1 MKKVKKA
8 VIPAA
13 GRGTRF
19 LPATKA
25 IPKEMLPIIDKPI
38 LQYILE
44 ECVDSGIEEVILI
57 VAKGKESINKH
68 FGDEPDLEE
77 FLRVRGKDDLLALIN
92 QVKKMVKVSYAW
104 QDEAKGLGHAI
115 LCAKELVGDEP
126 FAILLGDNVVVPRD
140 CEPSTKQ
147 LINKY
152 EETGSSI
159 IGTKTVLRSEV
170 NKYGIITPMDT
181 VESRLVQMKDMI
193 EKPSIEEAPSE
204 MAALG
209 RYVITPKIFE
219 LLENQIPGKGGEIQ
233 LTDSIIRLMNH
244 EKVYAYDFEGDLY
257 DTGDKFGYI
266 KAVIDFALDRE
277 EFASDV
283 LDFIKTKI

>member
-1 MKKVKKA
+1 MNKIRKA

-13 GRGTRF
+13 GKGTRF
-19 LPATKA
+19 LPATKS

-57 VAKGKESINKH
+57 IGEGKDSIKTHFGSAPILEDFLKEKGKTEL
-68 FGDEPDLEE
+68 LE
-77 FLRVRGKDDLLALIN
+77 LIN
-92 QVKKMVKVSYAW
+92 QAKEMVKVSYAW

-115 LCAKELVGDEP
+115 LCAKDLVGDEP
-126 FAILLGDNVVVPRD
+126 FAILLGDNVVVPRG

-147 LINKY
+147 LIDKY
-152 EETGSSI
+152 YQTNSSI
-159 IGTKTVLRSEV
+159 IGTKTVSKEDV
-170 NKYGIITPMDT
+170 SKYGIITPKT
-181 VESRLVQMKDMI
+181 EVTSRLVQMTDMV
-193 EKPSIEEAPSE
+193 EKPSMNEAPSQ

-219 LLENQIPGKGGEIQ
+219 LLENQTPGKGGEIQ
-233 LTDSIIRLMNH
+233 LTDSIIRLMEH
-244 EKVYAYDFEGDLY
+244 EDVYAYDFEGDLY

-283 LDFIKTKI
+283 LEFIKSKI

>member
-77 FLRVRGKDDLLALIN
+77 FLRIRGKDELLALIN

-115 LCAKELVGDEP
+115 LCAKDLVGDEP

-159 IGTKTVLRSEV
+159 IGTKTVQKSDV

-181 VESRLVQMKDMI
+181 VESRLVQMKDMV